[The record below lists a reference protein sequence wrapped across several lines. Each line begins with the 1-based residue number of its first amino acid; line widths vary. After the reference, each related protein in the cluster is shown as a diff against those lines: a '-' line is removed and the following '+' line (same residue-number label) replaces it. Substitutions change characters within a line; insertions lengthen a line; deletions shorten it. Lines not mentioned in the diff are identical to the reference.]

1 MTRLLPSLRWKLA
14 PRMLQ
19 VQQVQQV
26 QQVLLALWPLWPSRV
41 LIRRG
46 PWV

>member
-14 PRMLQ
+14 PRM
-19 VQQVQQV
+19 QQVQQV

-46 PWV
+46 PWG